1 MPPQKKQRTDAGL
14 VPTRPVLP
22 GPPARAAQI
31 QLAAATLLKENAS
44 DVASTGRIELLKM
57 IERLGGESFR
67 TMANETDPTRKAE
80 MERVVFESNM
90 AGLAEGSDRFNEL
103 ISLKQVK
110 VATAPSHRIVDPHP
124 YTGTPS
130 HLRPR

>member
-14 VPTRPVLP
+14 VPTRPVLS

-31 QLAAATLLKENAS
+31 QLAAAALLKENES
-44 DVASTGRIELLKM
+44 DVGSTTRIHLLKM
-57 IERLGGESFR
+57 IERHGGESFR
-67 TMANETDPTRKAE
+67 AMVNETDPTRKAE

-103 ISLKQVK
+103 ISLKQV
-110 VATAPSHRIVDPHP
+110 
-124 YTGTPS
+124 
-130 HLRPR
+130 